1 MFRHPS
7 YYKKLRERNK
17 SDQTISHAN
26 STRGPSDVRSGPGL
40 KQQAIEETVP
50 HNDIEEAQASSSK
63 QQASS
68 IKLLEEGATSLKPQ
82 A

>member
-26 STRGPSDVRSGPGL
+26 STRGPSDVRSGPGH
-40 KQQAIEETVP
+40 KQ
-50 HNDIEEAQASSSK
+50 QASSSK
-63 QQASS
+63 QHASS

>member
-26 STRGPSDVRSGPGL
+26 STRGPSDVRSGPG
-40 KQQAIEETVP
+40 
-50 HNDIEEAQASSSK
+50 HK

-68 IKLLEEGATSLKPQ
+68 LKPQ
-82 A
+82 ASSAKLLEPQATSFKRQA